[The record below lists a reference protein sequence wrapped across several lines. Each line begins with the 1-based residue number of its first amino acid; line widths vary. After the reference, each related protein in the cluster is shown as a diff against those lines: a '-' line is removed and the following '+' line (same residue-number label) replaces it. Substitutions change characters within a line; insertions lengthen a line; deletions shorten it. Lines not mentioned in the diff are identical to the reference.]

1 MKGQS
6 SATIPFI
13 FPFLLLFSSTVYCLT
28 PFCASIDPPIKDIPD
43 LKYIPIPLP
52 KHSQQILNDFLEC
65 LAVKFQSTNHPI
77 MEAIYT
83 PQNTSFHQ
91 VLLAHTKNRRYTTL
105 DTPKPLA
112 IVAAKHE
119 RHVQATVICAKQHG
133 LQIRIRSG
141 GHDYEGL
148 SYVSDVPFVILD
160 MFNLRSIDVNVTEG
174 RVWVQSG
181 ATIGELYYEV
191 GKKSRVH
198 GFAAGSCPSV
208 GIGGHFSGGGYGP
221 LLRKYGLTVDNIEDA
236 RLVNVNGEILDRM
249 SMGEDLFW
257 AIRGG
262 GGASFGVIIS
272 WKIKLLPVPAQV
284 TVFQVERTLEQ
295 GAKDVV
301 HRWQYV
307 APNLPEDLFIRT
319 AIKTKNGSQEG
330 TKAAVAIFSCQFLG
344 RADKLLQLMNESFP
358 ELGLQQKDCFEM
370 SWEESMIFLAGC
382 PVGTPL
388 EVLLSRPKLPVIFFK
403 SKSDYVKKPIPKH
416 GWKSLWKNLITI
428 DHLLVQLNPY
438 GGRMSEISESG
449 TPFPHRAGNLFSVQ
463 YFISWKEEEIET
475 IKRNIHMS
483 RKLYKSMAPYV
494 SQNPRE
500 ALQNYRDLDIGANL
514 HNRTNFR
521 TARRYGS
528 KYFKGNFDRLVRV
541 KTMVDP
547 HNFFHHEQSIPPL

>member
-13 FPFLLLFSSTVYCLT
+13 FPFLLLFSSTVYCLA

-43 LKYIPIPLP
+43 LKYTPIPLP

-65 LAVKFQSTNHPI
+65 LAVKFQ
-77 MEAIYT
+77 
-83 PQNTSFHQ
+83 
-91 VLLAHTKNRRYTTL
+91 
-105 DTPKPLA
+105 
-112 IVAAKHE
+112 
-119 RHVQATVICAKQHG
+119 
-133 LQIRIRSG
+133 
-141 GHDYEGL
+141 
-148 SYVSDVPFVILD
+148 
-160 MFNLRSIDVNVTEG
+160 
-174 RVWVQSG
+174 
-181 ATIGELYYEV
+181 
-191 GKKSRVH
+191 
-198 GFAAGSCPSV
+198 
-208 GIGGHFSGGGYGP
+208 
-221 LLRKYGLTVDNIEDA
+221 
-236 RLVNVNGEILDRM
+236 
-249 SMGEDLFW
+249 
-257 AIRGG
+257 
-262 GGASFGVIIS
+262 
-272 WKIKLLPVPAQV
+272 
-284 TVFQVERTLEQ
+284 
-295 GAKDVV
+295 
-301 HRWQYV
+301 
-307 APNLPEDLFIRT
+307 T

-541 KTMVDP
+541 KTMVRIQQGEVGKNIQAIGVMKLKILISMAFLMTQLISSESFDV
-547 HNFFHHEQSIPPL
+547 